1 MSCLNGLKVITQ
13 EEWTFVVAWIM
24 IWDMERTVLQ
34 VDSVLLQSVPLGIV
48 DVWLASARVQY
59 FSEELSW
66 IEK

>member
-34 VDSVLLQSVPLGIV
+34 VDSVLLQSIPLGIV
-48 DVWLASARVQY
+48 DVWLAASSQGQYHSAG
-59 FSEELSW
+59 L
-66 IEK
+66 

>member
-34 VDSVLLQSVPLGIV
+34 VDSLLLQSVPLGIV
-48 DVWLASARVQY
+48 DVWLA
-59 FSEELSW
+59 
-66 IEK
+66 